1 MVLGPNNAF
10 WWFQE
15 RGFKTTFKA
24 GYVKRILLSIE
35 CRCETLIGYSYWI
48 EDRGYP
54 GWLQACPPLT
64 HLAKLIREN
73 VEAMCFQTSRT
84 RLRKNILVRE
94 KRTTFRLWINIGY
107 PEWPQACLAFF
118 SPKLPC
124 GPCDLVSHS
133 EWERQKLTIFM
144 NLGEARFAGETVRQ
158 SYLLRS
164 RITKSNKNTTRP
176 GQGPPRHPGSP
187 RPGARRH
194 GPDKHN
200 TNTGWSKI
208 EWASLSKRIPAKNA
222 ESYLRK
228 KNR

>member
-1 MVLGPNNAF
+1 MI
-10 WWFQE
+10 QS
-15 RGFKTTFKA
+15 FKTQLSRHPTVLCRNTLQWWEMKL
-24 GYVKRILLSIE
+24 KLLSIE

-164 RITKSNKNTTRP
+164 RITKSNKTQHDQGKARHGTQAPP
-176 GQGPPRHPGSP
+176 GQEPGDTGPTSTTPTQGDPR
-187 RPGARRH
+187 
-194 GPDKHN
+194 
-200 TNTGWSKI
+200 
-208 EWASLSKRIPAKNA
+208 
-222 ESYLRK
+222 
-228 KNR
+228 